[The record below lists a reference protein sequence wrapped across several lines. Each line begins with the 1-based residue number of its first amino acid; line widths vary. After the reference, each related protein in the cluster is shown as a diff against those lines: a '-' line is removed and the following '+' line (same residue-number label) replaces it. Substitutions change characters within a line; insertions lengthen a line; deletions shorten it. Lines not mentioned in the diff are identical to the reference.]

1 MVRNKCIMPEFCGLL
16 FRSLILIS
24 QLWQAP
30 GQCPIQHS
38 NHSNSTST
46 WRENKEEKEY
56 QILIPKRLLVLAL
69 SLSLLPFFSPSF
81 LLSPVFLSS
90 SSFLLLFLFAFPFFF
105 FFSSLFIC
113 RRRKI
118 IIILV

>member
-46 WRENKEEKEY
+46 WRENKEEKEF

-69 SLSLLPFFSPSF
+69 SLSLLPFFSHSF

-90 SSFLLLFLFAFPFFF
+90 SSFFFFYLHFLSFF

-113 RRRKI
+113 RGRKI